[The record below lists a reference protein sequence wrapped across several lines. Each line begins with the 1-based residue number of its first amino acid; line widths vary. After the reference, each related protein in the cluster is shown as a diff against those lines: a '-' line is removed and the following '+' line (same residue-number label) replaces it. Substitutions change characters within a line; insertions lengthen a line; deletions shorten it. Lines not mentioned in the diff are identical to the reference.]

1 MSRES
6 IKQHVAFRVSK
17 SQKASNSWRCRVQP
31 SQEDQH
37 TNITLYEVLLV
48 FFFNYF
54 PRQGFPP
61 IGLAKPRKGQK
72 INLTMKPRT
81 RYKNVHQVQH
91 HFSVENIQECIFFF
105 LTKKMDDSLSIS
117 FLRLRYM
124 LWNLG
129 DADE

>member
-54 PRQGFPP
+54 P
-61 IGLAKPRKGQK
+61 KPRKGQK

-91 HFSVENIQECIFFF
+91 HFSVGNIQECIFFF